1 MNCTNYIQRLCKRK
15 KATNP
20 WSPALTIH
28 KAIKVHPDKVE
39 ESKKASA
46 TAEFQVLNNSYERLL
61 KFLVDKV
68 KKNKDIAEQEDI
80 DEKSEEERF
89 TEDNFKNF
97 NFPTENDGS
106 FTVNIQHSHA
116 DSWQENLE
124 NIYGAP
130 TIHKN
135 NKGTVGDTYWQFKYS
150 VEEQETVITLHIYN
164 KPKNKKS
171 SKLMIQ
177 SGNKSLVCIFVF
189 SELPRIYTNLSTSTA
204 IVEDER
210 TQNMVKCTQCKVK
223 ASIAGMRMHLK
234 KAHSTSRSL
243 KISKKP
249 TKNQITD
256 QITEQ
261 NKIEIKCDRV
271 ECN

>member
-97 NFPTENDGS
+97 NFPTETDGS
-106 FTVNIQHSHA
+106 FTVI
-116 DSWQENLE
+116 
-124 NIYGAP
+124 GP
-130 TIHKN
+130 
-135 NKGTVGDTYWQFKYS
+135 
-150 VEEQETVITLHIYN
+150 EEMPI
-164 KPKNKKS
+164 
-171 SKLMIQ
+171 
-177 SGNKSLVCIFVF
+177 LVWGRRKR
-189 SELPRIYTNLSTSTA
+189 PPN
-204 IVEDER
+204 
-210 TQNMVKCTQCKVK
+210 
-223 ASIAGMRMHLK
+223 
-234 KAHSTSRSL
+234 
-243 KISKKP
+243 
-249 TKNQITD
+249 
-256 QITEQ
+256 
-261 NKIEIKCDRV
+261 
-271 ECN
+271 